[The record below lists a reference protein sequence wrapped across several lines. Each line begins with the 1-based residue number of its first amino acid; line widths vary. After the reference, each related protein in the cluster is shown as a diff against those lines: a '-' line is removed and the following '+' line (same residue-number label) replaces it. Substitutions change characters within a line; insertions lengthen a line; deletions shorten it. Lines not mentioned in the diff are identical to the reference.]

1 MISKKLQK
9 RINSLTG
16 GDPGFL
22 VSPPPMTPE
31 EQAMAKRMSEQFYV
45 EPEGGFTNM
54 LGDPG
59 FSVMPESMMLPE
71 TMQPTTPGTFQDDN
85 QVIDV
90 LQEAVQKETD
100 PETKAELQR
109 RLNQYL
115 QSMTAPASP
124 MAQEVKALGMGE
136 DTELAHVRPGEV
148 ILPPEFFS
156 DTKFESVVE
165 NKFKQAGID
174 PEQAVVGSGIASLNE
189 ITGLPQYG
197 FFKKIGKSL
206 KKIVKKVAPIALPAL
221 GIAGFAGA

>member
-100 PETKAELQR
+100 PETKAEL
-109 RLNQYL
+109 
-115 QSMTAPASP
+115 
-124 MAQEVKALGMGE
+124 
-136 DTELAHVRPGEV
+136 
-148 ILPPEFFS
+148 
-156 DTKFESVVE
+156 
-165 NKFKQAGID
+165 
-174 PEQAVVGSGIASLNE
+174 
-189 ITGLPQYG
+189 
-197 FFKKIGKSL
+197 
-206 KKIVKKVAPIALPAL
+206 
-221 GIAGFAGA
+221 